1 MRLLRIAALCLALLP
16 GLASMAEARRVA
28 LVIGNADYEYV
39 EKLPNPVNDARDIGA
54 ALARIGF
61 AVTQGFDLDHTALR
75 LALRDFAEEAAGADV
90 ALIYFAGHGIEI
102 DNTNYLIPVNARLRR
117 DRDVEFEAIR
127 LDAVVDALADARGLK
142 IVLVDACR
150 NNPFVAEMMR
160 STATRSIGRGLAR
173 IEPGGVLVGYAA
185 RGGTLALDGEGR
197 NSPYAAALLRHIEE
211 PGVEIGKL
219 FRLVRDTVFDMTGG
233 DQEPFTYGSLPGQDF
248 FLVPAAA
255 PAAGAQPAVSA
266 AELRM
271 VEDFAKVDAAPSL
284 RAWTGFLETY
294 AAWPDH
300 GLVRRA
306 AARRDALQAAQDAA
320 RREAER
326 MPWLDTPFDN
336 AGHATALTRED
347 RALIQ
352 RALIYMGH
360 DVGRIDGEF
369 GPVTL
374 RAISAAR
381 FREGLSPGTH
391 VDVALLRNL
400 PDPRAMDALKSP
412 TARIYRPQELPE
424 GIDPRLRKAIESLGP
439 VPIRFDYFEGRIYIA
454 VLDRSRGWRAASQTA
469 RLAGGHLVTISSARE
484 NQFVVDLF
492 MADPRFIYEHPE
504 GWVDGPLIGLF
515 QVPGSPEPRGG
526 WTWET
531 GEPVTFTAWAPG
543 QPDNWRGNQNFAAFW
558 RPANLR
564 GTSTPPRF
572 WDDVTGSPWGP
583 GYIMEIE

>member
-1 MRLLRIAALCLALLP
+1 MTLVRIAVLCLALLP
-16 GLASMAEARRVA
+16 WLASMAEARRVA
-28 LVIGNADYEYV
+28 LVIGNADYEHV

-54 ALARIGF
+54 ALGRIGF
-61 AVTQGFDLDHTALR
+61 TVTEGFDLDHTGLR
-75 LALRDFAEEAAGADV
+75 LMLRDFAEAAAGADV

-127 LDAVVDALADARGLK
+127 LDVVVDALADARGLR

-150 NNPFVAEMMR
+150 NNPFVAEMTR
-160 STATRSIGRGLAR
+160 SAATRSIGRGLGR

-255 PAAGAQPAVSA
+255 PATAAPPAASA
-266 AELRM
+266 AEARL

-284 RAWTGFLETY
+284 RAWNGFLETY

-300 GLVRRA
+300 GLVRLA
-306 AARRDALQAAQDAA
+306 AARRDALQAEQDAA

-326 MPWLDTPFDN
+326 GPWLDTPFDGF
-336 AGHATALTRED
+336 GHASALTRED

-352 RALIYMGH
+352 RALAYMGH

-381 FREGLSPGTH
+381 FRAGLPAGTH
-391 VDVALLRNL
+391 VDVALLRTL

-412 TARIYRPQELPE
+412 VARIYRPEELPE
-424 GIDPRLRKAIESLGP
+424 GIDPRLRRAIEALGL
-439 VPIRFDYFEGRIYIA
+439 VELRFDYFEGRIYIA
-454 VLDRSRGWRAASQTA
+454 VLDRFRGWSAASRAA
-469 RLAGGHLVTISSARE
+469 RLAGGHLVTIANARE

-492 MADPRFIYEHPE
+492 TADPRFVHQDAQ
-504 GWVDGPLIGLF
+504 GMLFGPFIGLF
-515 QVPGSPEPRGG
+515 QIPGSPEPRGG

-531 GEPVTFTAWAPG
+531 GEPLDYTNWSQG
-543 QPDNWRGNQNFAAFW
+543 NPDNFEGAQNVARFF
-558 RPANLR
+558 RPGNLR

-572 WDDVTGSPWGP
+572 WDDTRDTPWLP